1 MGYYGGNGA
10 RKVSSI
16 NVSGPQNQIA
26 CLTDS
31 TTGLLDCGN
40 WTLSASWAVPAN
52 AASGIYFARA
62 VRTDN
67 GGASHIFFIVRSD
80 ASHSDILFQTSD
92 TSWQAYNDYG
102 GKKHVGF
109 HRVFGPNCRGFKVG
123 LKPPFPPLIFEPA

>member
-40 WTLSASWAVPAN
+40 WTISASWTVPAN

-67 GGASHIFFIVRSD
+67 GGARHIFFVVRSD
-80 ASHSDILFQTSD
+80 TSHSDILLQTSD
-92 TSWQAYNDYG
+92 TSWQALHDHGRQKPYG
-102 GKKHVGF
+102 ST
-109 HRVFGPNCRGFKVG
+109 RGFV
-123 LKPPFPPLIFEPA
+123 LALRASR

>member
-80 ASHSDILFQTSD
+80 TSHSDILFQTSD
-92 TSWQAYNDYG
+92 TSLQAYNGYG
-102 GKKHVGF
+102 RKNP
-109 HRVFGPNCRGFKVG
+109 FGPHAAFHPTSPAFKVS
-123 LKPPFPPLIFEPA
+123 LQPP